1 MGLTET
7 LISSMTS
14 IDSLSALVSRTNG
27 ATPKQIKDAIT
38 CAIPSLINTL
48 SQNVSTE
55 EGAQSLMGALSQHTN
70 SGSMRSQLAG
80 ADLVDGDNIISK
92 IMGPFKTDFLSDVSR
107 ISGLDFNQAR
117 TVMSCIAPAMMSAIS
132 AANTTYN
139 APGARSGVDASYP
152 QGTTRSSGPEIVTP
166 APAPISAPVS
176 APASEGA
183 QLVDQVK
190 NLFIDEEDK
199 KIIEGLK
206 GKSLSQTLKDL
217 LL

>member
-14 IDSLSALVSRTNG
+14 IDSLSALVSRANG

-55 EGAQSLMGALSQHTN
+55 EGAESLMGALSQHTN

-92 IMGPFKTDFLSDVSR
+92 IMGPFKTDFISDVSR

-132 AANTTYN
+132 AANNTYN

-152 QGTTRSSGPEIVTP
+152 QGTTRSAGPEIVTP
-166 APAPISAPVS
+166 APVAAPVS
-176 APASEGA
+176 APRSEGE
-183 QLVDQVK
+183 QLVEQVK
-190 NLFIDEEDK
+190 NMFIDEEDK
-199 KIIEGLK
+199 KILEGLK
-206 GKSLSQTLKDL
+206 GKSLSQSLKDL